1 MRQKVPER
9 IRKTIR
15 FSDETQ
21 KMLNELKEHYK
32 VYSENALLEI
42 IIKEIWEQKQS
53 KALVPYEEL
62 DKKDQELKKLY
73 YELGKL
79 QSQLEQKQKEL
90 EEKQKELEQKQ
101 KEKHRSFFAK
111 IFGR

>member
-1 MRQKVPER
+1 MVEKV
-9 IRKTIR
+9 RKTVR
-15 FSDETQ
+15 FNNETQ

-42 IIKEIWEQKQS
+42 LIKEVWDQKQS
-53 KALVPYEEL
+53 KALVTYEEL

-79 QSQLEQKQKEL
+79 QT
-90 EEKQKELEQKQ
+90 ELEQKE
-101 KEKHRSFFAK
+101 KEKNKGFFSR